1 MRMLLL
7 FVFSL
12 SLTAQEMR
20 FYVMGMLY
28 RGPQWTAEA
37 TEEVKKLQEGHMANI
52 NKLAGEKKLIL
63 AGPMAG
69 TGDLRGIFV
78 FDTDD
83 LKQAQAWCDQD
94 PAVKAGRLRVEL
106 HRWYSA
112 KGIGVLPPA
121 KR

>member
-1 MRMLLL
+1 MRTVL
-7 FVFSL
+7 FFL
-12 SLTAQEMR
+12 FTLPLAAQEMR

-83 LKQAQAWCDQD
+83 VDKARGWCEQD

-106 HRWYSA
+106 HKWYAA

>member
-1 MRMLLL
+1 MRLLL
-7 FVFSL
+7 LLVFALSL
-12 SLTAQEMR
+12 SAQDMR

-28 RGPQWTAEA
+28 RGPQWTPEV
-37 TEEVKKLQEGHMANI
+37 TEETRKLQEGHMANI
-52 NKLAGEKKLIL
+52 NKLADEKKLIL

-69 TGDLRGIFV
+69 DGDLRGIFV

-83 LKQAQAWCDQD
+83 LKKAQEWCDQD

-106 HRWYSA
+106 HKWYSA
-112 KGIGVLPPA
+112 RGIGILPA